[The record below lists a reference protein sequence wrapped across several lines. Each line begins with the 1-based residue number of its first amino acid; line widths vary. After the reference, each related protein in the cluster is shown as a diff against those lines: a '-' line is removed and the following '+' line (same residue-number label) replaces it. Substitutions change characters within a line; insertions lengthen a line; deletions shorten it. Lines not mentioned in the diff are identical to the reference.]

1 MKKLMLLMALVA
13 MVAMAHAQPA
23 QKSPDERAARIT
35 KMLTKRLN
43 LTADQATQVNAI
55 YLTRATKVDRL
66 RSNQSPDKKL
76 NRLTM
81 KTIVMSTHQR
91 MMAVL
96 NDSQKQQYIAWEN
109 SMKERK
115 TAKKDT
121 VGAR

>member
-55 YLTRATKVDRL
+55 YLTRATKVDSL

-96 NDSQKQQYIAWEN
+96 NDSQKQQYTAWEN
-109 SMKERK
+109 SMKEHK